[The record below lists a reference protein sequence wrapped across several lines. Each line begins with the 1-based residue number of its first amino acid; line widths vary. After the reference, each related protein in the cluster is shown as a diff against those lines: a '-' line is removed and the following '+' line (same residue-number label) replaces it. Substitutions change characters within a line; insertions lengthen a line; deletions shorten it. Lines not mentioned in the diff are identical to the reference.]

1 MSNDEQRIRELAYQ
15 MWESEGRPEG
25 KTEEHWAL
33 ARQKLESETG
43 DEMAAPEPKAKRS
56 RMAPGKP
63 PEKASEKASTK
74 PEPSTARAK
83 TAVDETPALLKK
95 PRSRKATNDEGS
107 SKTAA
112 PRKTRKQLDQ

>member
-43 DEMAAPEPKAKRS
+43 GEMAAPEPKAKRS

-63 PEKASEKASTK
+63 PEKASTK
-74 PEPSTARAK
+74 PEPSNVSAK